1 MERENQ
7 AIQKLAYQL
16 QLLENSNEN
25 QLKALEVYI
34 EHLLQTDFNK
44 LLSIMYRLDV
54 SEEKLK
60 KAINSAFDLI
70 STTKTITQ
78 LMIDREIERIKTKE
92 KYSKNG

>member
-1 MERENQ
+1 MEKENQ

-16 QLLENSNEN
+16 QLSERSNEN
-25 QLKALEVYI
+25 QLNALEIYI

-78 LMIDREIERIKTKE
+78 LMIEREIERIKTKE
-92 KYSKNG
+92 KYSKNN